1 MLKNGVSYPAC
12 CVLYFCNDFYI
23 SFTQCVLYA
32 VRDSTWLIF
41 FFLYHSIVGLLV
53 NRGKFVNINH
63 LQQGEH
69 TKVVMSQMVVEM
81 LRVPFSEELSL
92 DGPLH
97 CLVSWEGEFIIP
109 RNRVFGNSRN
119 QLVLDR
125 LSAEKKKKK
134 KKRKQK
140 GVEEEEGGDKKST
153 EDAECGES
161 RKSPPEL
168 TGDGGNA
175 SC

>member
-1 MLKNGVSYPAC
+1 MCSVCSKGFHV
-12 CVLYFCNDFYI
+12 VE
-23 SFTQCVLYA
+23 
-32 VRDSTWLIF
+32 F
-41 FFLYHSIVGLLV
+41 FSLYHAIAGLLV
-53 NRGKFVNINH
+53 DRDKFVNINH

-81 LRVPFSEELSL
+81 LCVPFSEELSL

-125 LSAEKKKKK
+125 LSADKKKKK
-134 KKRKQK
+134 NAKKR
-140 GVEEEEGGDKKST
+140 GRGRG
-153 EDAECGES
+153 
-161 RKSPPEL
+161 RRR
-168 TGDGGNA
+168 
-175 SC
+175 